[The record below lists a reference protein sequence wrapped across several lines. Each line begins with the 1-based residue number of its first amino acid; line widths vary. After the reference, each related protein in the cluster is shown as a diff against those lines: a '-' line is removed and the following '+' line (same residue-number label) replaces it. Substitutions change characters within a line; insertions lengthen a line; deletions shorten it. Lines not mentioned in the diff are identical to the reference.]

1 MKLLQVLFRPGF
13 EAVDPRD
20 GRLRTLFQAEGTLD
34 LSTDGIFVHLKC
46 ETNHTIAPISSLQ
59 GAYVASEDQNPS
71 ASADSETPVAVP
83 AAKPV
88 KKGKAEAK

>member
-1 MKLLQVLFRPGF
+1 MKLLEVRFRPGF
-13 EAVDPRD
+13 EALDPRD
-20 GRLRTLFQAEGTLD
+20 GYLRSSLRRAEDLD
-34 LSTDGIFVHLKC
+34 ISTDGIFVHLKSGRI
-46 ETNHTIAPISSLQ
+46 HSIAPISSLQ
-59 GAYVASEDQNPS
+59 GAFVVYEDQNPS